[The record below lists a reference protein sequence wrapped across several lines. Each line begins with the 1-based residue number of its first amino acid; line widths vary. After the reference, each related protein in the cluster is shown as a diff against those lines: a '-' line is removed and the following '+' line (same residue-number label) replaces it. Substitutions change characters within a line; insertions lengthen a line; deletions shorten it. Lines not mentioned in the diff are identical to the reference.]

1 MKQLFKI
8 IRSGSIFLVLIVAII
23 FLIIRAKSNR
33 YISTN
38 EKALPNTQT
47 ALVLGAGLLTN
58 GKLSPIFKDRID
70 TALFLYQE
78 KKVKKILI
86 SGDDGTTIHNEVN
99 PAREYLLTRGV
110 SDKDIF
116 LDHAGFDTY
125 SSMYRARV
133 VFNVESAIIVTQSFH
148 LPRSVFIARKL
159 GIDAYGLPADQHPYS
174 FKNNIRESLAN
185 VKAFLNILI
194 NRIPKYLGEEIPITG
209 TGYESI

>member
-1 MKQLFKI
+1 MKHVFKI
-8 IRSGSIFLVLIVAII
+8 MRLGSIILIVLTAII
-23 FLIIRAKSNR
+23 FLSIRLQSNK
-33 YISTN
+33 YISTVQ
-38 EKALPNTQT
+38 ELPRAQT

-70 TALFLYQE
+70 AAITLYTS
-78 KKVKKILI
+78 KKVETILV
-86 SGDDGTTIHNEVN
+86 SGDDGTTTHNEVN
-99 PAREYLLTRGV
+99 PAREYLLKKGV
-110 SDKDIF
+110 LERDIF

-133 VFNVESAIIVTQSFH
+133 VFGVESAIIVTQSFH
-148 LPRSVFIARKL
+148 LPRSIFIARKL

-174 FKNNIRESLAN
+174 FKNNMREILAN
-185 VKAFLNILI
+185 VKAFMDIFR